1 MRKIMLR
8 RELPVVGKRAGRHG
22 SDDTEALGTGLCTEL
37 ELRQST
43 IERMTWALFTITIT
57 PAQAAVDG
65 NFHG

>member
-1 MRKIMLR
+1 MLR

-22 SDDTEALGTGLCTEL
+22 SDDTEVLATGLCTKL

-43 IERMTWALFTITIT
+43 IERMICALFTIT

-65 NFHG
+65 NYHE